1 MTAAPAEAMP
11 QSQPAM
17 PPGMMTAPID
27 DDAIPAMSPV
37 EMPSVDMPPTES
49 ADTKETDEQA
59 QIAEA
64 VAAAMADDA
73 FGDEIK
79 IGFEKLRAM
88 NHTELRQVITRR
100 VELLETVLRDREDRR
115 AAIDTARLASR
126 MLDLRRERALRIQ
139 KRVNFGSALAAI
151 ASTML
156 IAAVMV

>member
-1 MTAAPAEAMP
+1 MTAA
-11 QSQPAM
+11 
-17 PPGMMTAPID
+17 T
-27 DDAIPAMSPV
+27 
-37 EMPSVDMPPTES
+37 
-49 ADTKETDEQA
+49 
-59 QIAEA
+59 
-64 VAAAMADDA
+64 ADDA

-139 KRVNFGSALAAI
+139 KR
-151 ASTML
+151 
-156 IAAVMV
+156 

>member
-64 VAAAMADDA
+64 VAA

-139 KRVNFGSALAAI
+139 KRVNFGSALAAV
-151 ASTML
+151 ASTLL
-156 IAAVMV
+156 IVAVMV